1 MDFSTDEKR
10 QYQRHF
16 SLPGFGSKGQDLL
29 KRASVLVIGAGGL
42 GCPVLQYLTAA
53 GVGEIGIVDE
63 DIVEFS
69 NLQRQILYSHEDIG
83 KLKVEV
89 ASTKLKQLNPY
100 IKISS
105 FAVRFNA
112 SNAKTLL
119 DNFDIVIDGT
129 DNFDSR
135 YLINDACVLFDKVLI
150 YGAINQFNG
159 QVSVFNLQNGPTYR
173 CLFPHPPSGNAL
185 PSCSEIGVLGVLPG
199 IIGNFQALEAIKVIT
214 GVGEV
219 LNGKVLLYDALNQ
232 KSQIV
237 TVNPIQKSREI
248 YQLSDQVTPCP
259 THSKIKTDPMITE
272 IEPKVFSEMIEKQED
287 LFVLDV
293 REDWEREV
301 AMIAPSIHIP
311 LGEFSSSSSGPELPS
326 EISRDDN
333 IVIYCK
339 AGVRSRMACEVLQ
352 EKGYKKLHNLSGG
365 ILKWEAD
372 GFPFA

>member
-1 MDFSTDEKR
+1 MEFSTDEER

-69 NLQRQILYSHEDIG
+69 NLQRQVLYCHEDIG

-105 FAVRFNA
+105 YAVRFNA

-150 YGAINQFNG
+150 YGAIYQFNG

-185 PSCSEIGVLGVLPG
+185 PSCSEKAEVSIFDYTGRLVSSKTISSNDTSIDVQSISNGIYIIRVASNTKIGVQR
-199 IIGNFQALEAIKVIT
+199 FIK
-214 GVGEV
+214 
-219 LNGKVLLYDALNQ
+219 K
-232 KSQIV
+232 
-237 TVNPIQKSREI
+237 
-248 YQLSDQVTPCP
+248 
-259 THSKIKTDPMITE
+259 
-272 IEPKVFSEMIEKQED
+272 
-287 LFVLDV
+287 
-293 REDWEREV
+293 
-301 AMIAPSIHIP
+301 
-311 LGEFSSSSSGPELPS
+311 
-326 EISRDDN
+326 
-333 IVIYCK
+333 
-339 AGVRSRMACEVLQ
+339 
-352 EKGYKKLHNLSGG
+352 
-365 ILKWEAD
+365 
-372 GFPFA
+372 